1 MLAIAPAEKE
11 ELDDPGDSDH
21 VGEVPPEPAPGPVV
35 AAEPEGV
42 REGASC
48 DGRLGVPLVEH
59 AGKVR
64 RGHLSKTSRFAE
76 KAGSKRLL
84 KFVGAGS

>member
-11 ELDDPGDSDH
+11 ELDDPEDPDH

-42 REGASC
+42 REGPVAMVVSVFHSLNTP
-48 DGRLGVPLVEH
+48 GRYVAV
-59 AGKVR
+59 
-64 RGHLSKTSRFAE
+64 T
-76 KAGSKRLL
+76 
-84 KFVGAGS
+84 